1 MRNIISLE
9 NGKFI
14 STNSFLNMNEDFFE
28 DKFDNNSNYN
38 YIYNNLEDISILN
51 NFLKH
56 KLKLACFFEKD
67 QEEEKLDLL
76 SQVID
81 IDDWR
86 KISTSI

>member
-51 NFLKH
+51 NFL
-56 KLKLACFFEKD
+56 
-67 QEEEKLDLL
+67 
-76 SQVID
+76 
-81 IDDWR
+81 
-86 KISTSI
+86 